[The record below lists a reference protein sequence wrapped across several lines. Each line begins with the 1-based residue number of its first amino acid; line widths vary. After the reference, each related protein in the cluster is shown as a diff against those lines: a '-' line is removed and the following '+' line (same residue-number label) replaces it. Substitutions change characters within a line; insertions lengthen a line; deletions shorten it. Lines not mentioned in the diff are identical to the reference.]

1 MSSQMESVTPD
12 VSLPS
17 DITYILEEF
26 DTIVKNLALFKS
38 NITELQQKIRNLE
51 KNVRKEIKVIKK
63 NVTKNKKKGNKNP
76 SGFAHPTKISKE
88 LCEFMNINEN
98 SEIARTDVTKALIS
112 YIKEK
117 NLQDSVNKK
126 KICPDDKLK
135 KLLGIE
141 TEDELTY
148 FNIQKYMNK
157 HFLHSKKNV
166 NQEA

>member
-98 SEIARTDVTKALIS
+98 SEIARTDVTIS
-112 YIKEK
+112 M
-117 NLQDSVNKK
+117 
-126 KICPDDKLK
+126 
-135 KLLGIE
+135 LL
-141 TEDELTY
+141 LHQYVQFHY
-148 FNIQKYMNK
+148 FHLY
-157 HFLHSKKNV
+157 S
-166 NQEA
+166 